1 MATIE
6 IKFAIGDTVYRAGS
20 LYINKTV
27 QCPDCLGTKQW
38 TVRFADGSETPCP
51 CQTCERGWNSS
62 LGYLTYNEYEPTV
75 EQLTIEQVVFEDGR
89 GRYMCIETGIGS
101 GSIHYEEFL
110 FKTEEEAKIRADVLY
125 EEQMKYIA
133 KNNFSKRD
141 SFAHKLGTFGYCR
154 AYALEKERQMRRWCG
169 LLDKHKSKAKK
180 E

>member
-20 LYINKTV
+20 SYENKTM
-27 QCPDCLGTKQW
+27 QCPDCMGTGQW
-38 TVRFADGSETPCP
+38 TVRFADGKEVPCP
-51 CQTCERGWNSS
+51 CQTCERGWQGSP
-62 LGYLTYNEYEPTV
+62 GYLTYNEHEPIV
-75 EQLTIEQVVFEDGR
+75 KQLTIGQVGFEEGR

-110 FKTEEEAKIRADVLY
+110 FKTEEEAKIQADVLY
-125 EEQMKYIA
+125 EERMKYIA

-141 SFAHKLGTFGYCR
+141 SFARKLGTFGYCR
-154 AYALEKERQMRRWCG
+154 ADALEKERQMRQWCG
-169 LLDKHKSKAKK
+169 LLDRRKTKDKK